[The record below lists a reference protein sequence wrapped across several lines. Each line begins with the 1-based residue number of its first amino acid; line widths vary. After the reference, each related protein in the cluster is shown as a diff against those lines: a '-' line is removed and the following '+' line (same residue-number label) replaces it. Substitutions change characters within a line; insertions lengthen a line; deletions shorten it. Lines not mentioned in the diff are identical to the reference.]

1 MTRFKWWIA
10 CSYVLLIG
18 LGAICC
24 FALMSE
30 WYLLASLAGLLA
42 IVTFTAG
49 LKAQFEIYDVFMDF
63 VQSTRQRDFTRYYV
77 TKKTS
82 STKRRI
88 HETFNEINAAFK
100 EITVSKELQYQYLNQ
115 IVNMLDTAIFTYYPD
130 KDKVIWM
137 NEAFRV
143 MFDIPY
149 VGKFTSLE
157 KRNKELF
164 RIINN
169 LQPGQQHIEAV
180 SSAKGKVKLLMQ
192 LSELVTQEGRCQ
204 IVVFQNVNEAID
216 ETETKAWH
224 KLLRVLT
231 HEIMNSIAPI
241 SSLAETMSQHLDRLE
256 PAEELEDVRIGVDTI
271 RNRSEGLLKFAKSY
285 RTINKVD
292 KPQLQE
298 IMVSD
303 LFENIYQLL
312 EPTFVQKNIEFD
324 VILKPTR
331 IQLLADANLVEQVL
345 INLVLNAMEA
355 VKDIE
360 KPYITMSAIEKGGNV
375 QIHVSDNGIGIDTE
389 LMENIF
395 TPFFT
400 TRKTGSGVG
409 LTLSKQIMLIHG
421 GNILVESAVGKGSTF
436 TLQF

>member
-1 MTRFKWWIA
+1 M
-10 CSYVLLIG
+10 
-18 LGAICC
+18 
-24 FALMSE
+24 
-30 WYLLASLAGLLA
+30 
-42 IVTFTAG
+42 
-49 LKAQFEIYDVFMDF
+49 
-63 VQSTRQRDFTRYYV
+63 
-77 TKKTS
+77 
-82 STKRRI
+82 
-88 HETFNEINAAFK
+88 
-100 EITVSKELQYQYLNQ
+100 
-115 IVNMLDTAIFTYYPD
+115 
-130 KDKVIWM
+130 
-137 NEAFRV
+137 
-143 MFDIPY
+143 
-149 VGKFTSLE
+149 
-157 KRNKELF
+157 
-164 RIINN
+164 
-169 LQPGQQHIEAV
+169 
-180 SSAKGKVKLLMQ
+180 
-192 LSELVTQEGRCQ
+192 
-204 IVVFQNVNEAID
+204 
-216 ETETKAWH
+216 
-224 KLLRVLT
+224 
-231 HEIMNSIAPI
+231 
-241 SSLAETMSQHLDRLE
+241 
-256 PAEELEDVRIGVDTI
+256 
-271 RNRSEGLLKFAKSY
+271 KFAKSY